1 MELSAIILAAGK
13 GTRMKSE
20 LPKCAHTIIDKPMVE
35 YVVDTLKELKIKK
48 IVTVVG
54 YNKEVLMECLKDS
67 VEYAIQDE
75 QLGTAHAVMQARKNI
90 EGMDGITIIAI
101 GDMPFIR
108 RETLYSL
115 IINHMQEGAK
125 LTVLSVDHPEP
136 YGYGRVLRDNNN
148 QVVGI
153 VEERDC
159 TKEQS
164 MIREINASV
173 YAVETELLFSA
184 LDEIDNNNSQREYYL
199 TDLVKVFNN
208 KGYKVSG
215 YKANDYQELSGIN
228 TQNQLADMEEEY
240 QQKIIDK
247 HLYNGVSIHNR
258 STVVIGK
265 NVKIEAGAS
274 IMSNVV
280 ITGKSEVEKNATI
293 GPMSI
298 IRDSVVKRGANVAY
312 SLVEN
317 SIIEENQVVKPF
329 SHIKDNNNN

>member
-54 YNKEVLMECLKDS
+54 YNKEVLMDCLQDS
-67 VEYAIQDE
+67 VEYAIQEE
-75 QLGTAHAVMQARKNI
+75 QLGTAHAVMQAREKI

-101 GDMPFIR
+101 GDMPFIKKD
-108 RETLYSL
+108 TLYSL

-125 LTVLSVDHPEP
+125 LTVLSVDHPQP
-136 YGYGRVLRDNNN
+136 YGYGRIVRDNNN

-173 YAVETELLFSA
+173 YAVETELLFDA
-184 LDEIDNNNSQREYYL
+184 LDEIENNNSQKEYYL
-199 TDLVKVFNN
+199 TDLVKIFNN
-208 KGYKVSG
+208 KGLRVCG

-240 QQKIIDK
+240 QRKIIDK
-247 HLYNGVSIHNR
+247 HLFNGVSIHNR

-280 ITGKSEVEKNATI
+280 ITGKSEIEKNAKI

-298 IRDSVVKRGANVAY
+298 IKDSIVRTGANIAY
-312 SLVEN
+312 SIVEN
-317 SIIEENQVVKPF
+317 SIINEKEVVLPF
-329 SHIKDNNNN
+329 SNIKNKKD